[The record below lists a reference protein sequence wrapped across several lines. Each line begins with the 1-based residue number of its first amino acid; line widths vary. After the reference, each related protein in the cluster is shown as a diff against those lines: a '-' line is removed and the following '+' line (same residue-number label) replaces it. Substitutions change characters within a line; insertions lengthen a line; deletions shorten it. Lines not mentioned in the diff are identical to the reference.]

1 MNRRVYLTRGARIGI
16 SLGLVGLLPG
26 CGFKLR
32 GSINFAFDSIA
43 VNPATGGQV
52 AAELRRALASNVRLV
67 GADSSASQGESAGSA
82 GPTGPAQVVLN
93 IVSEQREKTVVG
105 VNAAGQVR
113 EFQLRIRVKFKLR
126 SAQGKELIEET
137 ELLQQR
143 DISFNE
149 SAVLAKET
157 EEALLYRN
165 MQTDIVQQLMRRLA
179 AIKAI

>member
-1 MNRRVYLTRGARIGI
+1 MDRRKYLTRGVNIGI
-16 SLGLVGLLPG
+16 TLGVAGLLAGPLSG

-32 GSINFAFDSIA
+32 GSLNFAFESIA

-67 GADSSASQGESAGSA
+67 GVDAPAGA
-82 GPTGPAQVVLN
+82 TGPAQVVLDV
-93 IVSEQREKTVVG
+93 VSEQREKTVVG

-126 SAQGKELIEET
+126 SAQGKALIEET

-149 SAVLAKET
+149 SAALAKET
-157 EEALLYRN
+157 EEALLYRD

-179 AIKAI
+179 AIKAL